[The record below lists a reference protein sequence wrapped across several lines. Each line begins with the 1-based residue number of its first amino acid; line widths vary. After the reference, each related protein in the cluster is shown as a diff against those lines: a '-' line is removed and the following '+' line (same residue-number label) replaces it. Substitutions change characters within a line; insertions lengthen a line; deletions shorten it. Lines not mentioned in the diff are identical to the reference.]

1 VSRSAQ
7 RRPLGA
13 GLRLSLTTLTV
24 LPLPAG
30 PVDRR
35 AAAAAM
41 AWAPAVGLALGGVLA
56 VAGRGLTALGLAALP
71 TAALLVVLLALLSR
85 GLHLD
90 GLADTFDALGSYRD
104 RAGALA
110 VMKSPEVGPLGV
122 SSIVA
127 VLLLDAAALSALVAR
142 HAWLL
147 IPVGIAVGRLGIAL
161 CCARRIPAARPE
173 GLGAL
178 VAGTVPMPVCLVWTL
193 VLIGLAGWF
202 AAQPA
207 SARGVQWPEWIR
219 AGLAVLL
226 AGAAVLVL
234 VRHCVRRLGGVTGDV
249 LGAAC
254 ELATALALLVLS
266 AA

>member
-1 VSRSAQ
+1 MSAAE

-24 LPLPAG
+24 LPLRAG
-30 PVDRR
+30 QVDRR

-41 AWAPAVGLALGGVLA
+41 AWAPAVGLALGAVLA
-56 VAGRGLTALGLAALP
+56 AVGRGLAAAGLAPLP
-71 TAALLVVLLALLSR
+71 IAAVLVVLLALLTR

-90 GLADTFDALGSYRD
+90 GLADTFDGLGSYRN

-122 SSIVA
+122 AAIAA
-127 VLLLDAAALSALVAR
+127 VLLLDAAALSTLAAR

-147 IPVGIAVGRLGIAL
+147 IPVGVAVGRLGIAL
-161 CCARRIPAARPE
+161 CCAQPIPAARPE

-178 VAGTVPMPVCLVWTL
+178 VAGTVPAPVCVAWT
-193 VLIGLAGWF
+193 VALIGLAGW
-202 AAQPA
+202 AGSQ
-207 SARGVQWPEWIR
+207 SVARPGAQWPGSEWLR
-219 AGLAVLL
+219 AALAVLL
-226 AGAAVLVL
+226 ACAAVLL
-234 VRHCVRRLGGVTGDV
+234 LIRHCLRRLGGVTGDV

-254 ELATALALLVLS
+254 ELATALALILLS
-266 AA
+266 